1 MSTVLVVD
9 NEKSMCD
16 FLSIML
22 EKEGYKVEVARNGDS
37 ASSMIRKTEFDV
49 VITDIQMPRSNGLHV
64 LDAVNQSSPNTPVV
78 MMTAYASAE
87 TAVEAMKK
95 GAYDY
100 ISKPF
105 NIEDL
110 QLIIKNAV
118 EKKRLTDENTY
129 LKSALKD
136 QNQYANII
144 GKSPKIRKIFDYID
158 KVANSSATVLI
169 TGESGTGKELV
180 ARAIHF
186 RGNRAKQPFVSI
198 NCGAMPESLLESE
211 LFGHE
216 KGAFTSADSTK
227 RGLLETAHKGSFFF
241 DEIYEAP
248 LTTQVK
254 LLRVLQ
260 EREFTRVGGTKT
272 IKIDLRIIAATN
284 RDLAEGV
291 KDKVFRQD
299 LFYRLNVIP
308 IRIPPL
314 RERKEDIPHLVEH
327 FIRKYNQEHKQD
339 RKILSVEP
347 AAMKLLEKY
356 DWPGNVRE
364 LENAMERAVVLEM
377 TETIL
382 PESLPEEI
390 VEGPDREKRIIP
402 ALDDQPLDL
411 EKTLDN
417 IERNIIKDAL
427 SQTNGTIKKAASLL
441 NLSFRSMRY
450 RIKKHKLKEK
460 VDPDE

>member
-1 MSTVLVVD
+1 MICLSIQSIKQSMSTILVVD

-22 EKEGYKVEVARNGDS
+22 EKEGYKVQVARNGDS

-110 QLIIKNAV
+110 HLIIKNAV

-136 QNQYANII
+136 QNQYANIV

-180 ARAIHF
+180 AKAIHF

-227 RGLLETAHKGSFFF
+227 QGLLETAHKGSFFF
-241 DEIYEAP
+241 DEIYDAP

-260 EREFTRVGGTKT
+260 EREFTRVGGNQP
-272 IKIDLRIIAATN
+272 IKVDLRIIAATN

-308 IRIPPL
+308 I
-314 RERKEDIPHLVEH
+314 
-327 FIRKYNQEHKQD
+327 
-339 RKILSVEP
+339 
-347 AAMKLLEKY
+347 
-356 DWPGNVRE
+356 
-364 LENAMERAVVLEM
+364 
-377 TETIL
+377 
-382 PESLPEEI
+382 
-390 VEGPDREKRIIP
+390 
-402 ALDDQPLDL
+402 
-411 EKTLDN
+411 
-417 IERNIIKDAL
+417 
-427 SQTNGTIKKAASLL
+427 
-441 NLSFRSMRY
+441 
-450 RIKKHKLKEK
+450 
-460 VDPDE
+460 